1 MRGRM
6 EEELELYERR
16 ARRAEIAAWIVIAV
30 FAVLLCLVVFVAVVV
45 LFLVVALFGAAAPK

>member
-1 MRGRM
+1 M